1 MFLGIIYSIS
11 GCVVGNGAVTGVC
24 STANG
29 SITLPSAKTRM
40 IQSVGVHLLWLV
52 REYHRLLDKDG
63 GGDEWM
69 KIMDRWFSV

>member
-11 GCVVGNGAVTGVC
+11 GCVVGTGAVTGVC

-40 IQSVGVHLLWLV
+40 IQSVGVPV
-52 REYHRLLDKDG
+52 C
-63 GGDEWM
+63 EWYENTT
-69 KIMDRWFSV
+69 SC